1 MMGRALRALVCL
13 ALCVACLFGQDKKNS
28 QLEASV
34 GMRARIMQLVIEG
47 SELVPAPATSE
58 SPVVVRVLATWQ
70 HGAHLRYDLE
80 WAGFAPGK
88 YDIAKFLVRKDG
100 SSADNVAPIEVE
112 VLSMLP
118 FDAFEPSELELAPA
132 ARLDGYTTTQ
142 ILLGVFWG
150 VGLLAILFVGRKWRR
165 KSPPAPPKPT
175 LADRMRPLV
184 EQVASGA
191 ADTAQKAELERLL
204 VAFWRSRLDLGSERA
219 VDAIMTIR
227 NHEEAGALLRQV
239 EAWLHAPTPPATFD
253 VADLLSPYRAVT
265 ADSLEVNSAAFG
277 VAT

>member
-1 MMGRALRALVCL
+1 MRLVRREREHDEVGVEAVDDREGGARDAQEHDVHL
-13 ALCVACLFGQDKKNS
+13 AFADGAQDGA
-28 QLEASV
+28 Q
-34 GMRARIMQLVIEG
+34 
-47 SELVPAPATSE
+47 TSE
-58 SPVVVRVLATWQ
+58 VESEQQTESA
-70 HGAHLRYDLE
+70 
-80 WAGFAPGK
+80 AP
-88 YDIAKFLVRKDG
+88 
-100 SSADNVAPIEVE
+100 
-112 VLSMLP
+112 
-118 FDAFEPSELELAPA
+118 
-132 ARLDGYTTTQ
+132 
-142 ILLGVFWG
+142 
-150 VGLLAILFVGRKWRR
+150 
-165 KSPPAPPKPT
+165 PPKPT

>member
-1 MMGRALRALVCL
+1 MSEHHHHDHLGLEPGQRVRGTALLAIVTAALMIWKSLMVYT
-13 ALCVACLFGQDKKNS
+13 
-28 QLEASV
+28 
-34 GMRARIMQLVIEG
+34 R
-47 SELVPAPATSE
+47 SE

-165 KSPPAPPKPT
+165 KS
-175 LADRMRPLV
+175 
-184 EQVASGA
+184 
-191 ADTAQKAELERLL
+191 
-204 VAFWRSRLDLGSERA
+204 
-219 VDAIMTIR
+219 
-227 NHEEAGALLRQV
+227 
-239 EAWLHAPTPPATFD
+239 
-253 VADLLSPYRAVT
+253 
-265 ADSLEVNSAAFG
+265 
-277 VAT
+277 